1 MIDLGLFELEELL
14 TLAMSI
20 VAFAFVY
27 RAYRQ
32 ASDTPPLKNFWAYFL
47 LISAFILLN
56 RISTNIEGIALKT
69 FFNLVQHLS
78 NVAVAVV
85 FVMIV
90 RKSVKGAKNG

>member
-47 LISAFILLN
+47 LISAFILL